1 MHLLEFPKADN
12 GRINKKLEEEVEIAK
27 QIIESALA
35 ARDEAKI
42 GLRWPLAELS
52 IDSADKKILEAVK
65 KTSELLK
72 KQLNVKRISFGNV
85 KEGTEFKGGKLAFDT
100 KLTAELLAEGFARE
114 IVRRVQD
121 LRKQAA
127 LRKEDKIELQIK
139 VDKEL
144 QEILTPQLNEIKE
157 RVNATKLEISEEKFK
172 KAQRESKFKVRD
184 KEIAIALSKV

>member
-1 MHLLEFPKADN
+1 M
-12 GRINKKLEEEVEIAK
+12 
-27 QIIESALA
+27 
-35 ARDEAKI
+35 
-42 GLRWPLAELS
+42 
-52 IDSADKKILEAVK
+52 
-65 KTSELLK
+65 
-72 KQLNVKRISFGNV
+72 